1 MSDEIM
7 KIVRR
12 APIRSLIYSCLSAC
26 GEQRGGELPGPWFS
40 EAFDGIGHTPS
51 AVRLALFRMV
61 RNGEL
66 EARKEGR
73 VNFYRLAS
81 FGRAGIEA
89 GLQMLFGDPETEW
102 DGRWTIVHFHFPTG
116 DRVRRDHI
124 RNILTLEGFGCLGPG
139 AYAHPHNRA
148 PGVLKAM
155 GAEAS
160 QEVDGVTIYRGRC
173 VGGATDEALAHR
185 LWDVA
190 ALNERYDT
198 FLRNTAPLEKRVAR
212 CTAKDA
218 FFLRIGVV
226 LAFLDVAWADPELP
240 PSLLPDGWLGFKARR
255 TARRLYESLWP
266 LTLAH
271 GDEILAGMGL
281 AHLIPDGAAD
291 TNIQCEEKGETHE

>member
-12 APIRSLIYSCLSAC
+12 APIRHLIYSCLSAY

-40 EAFDGIGHTPS
+40 AAFDGIGHAPS

-102 DGRWTIVHFHFPTG
+102 DGKWTVVHFHLPTR

-139 AYAHPHNRA
+139 AYVHPHNRA
-148 PGVLKAM
+148 PRVLKAM

-160 QEVDGVTIYRGRC
+160 QEVDGVTIYRGKC
-173 VGGATDEALAHR
+173 VGGETDEALAHR

-198 FLRNTAPLEKRVAR
+198 FLRNVVSLKKRVAR
-212 CTAKDA
+212 CRKQDG

-226 LAFLDVAWADPELP
+226 LAYLDVAWADPELP
-240 PSLLPDGWLGFKARR
+240 PSLLPAGWLGFEART
-255 TARRLYESLWP
+255 TARDLYESFWP

-271 GDEILAGMGL
+271 GDEILADMGL
-281 AHLIPDGAAD
+281 SHLIPDGAAD
-291 TNIQCEEKGETHE
+291 SKTQMKRRRSNS